1 MLEQNIRV
9 IRGPPFGSDVSCV
22 NIWLQEEEQE
32 EQEEQERDCLQELSC
47 PLTHL
52 ML

>member
-1 MLEQNIRV
+1 MEQNIRV
-9 IRGPPFGSDVSCV
+9 IRGSPFGSDVSCV
-22 NIWLQEEEQE
+22 NIWLQEE